1 MRIRTGQGD
10 RRKIVY
16 KENPLLLEQRYEIPT
31 KSDLADGEAQR
42 PQAE

>member
-16 KENPLLLEQRYEIPT
+16 KENPLLLEQRYGIPT
-31 KSDLADGEAQR
+31 KSDHADGEAQR